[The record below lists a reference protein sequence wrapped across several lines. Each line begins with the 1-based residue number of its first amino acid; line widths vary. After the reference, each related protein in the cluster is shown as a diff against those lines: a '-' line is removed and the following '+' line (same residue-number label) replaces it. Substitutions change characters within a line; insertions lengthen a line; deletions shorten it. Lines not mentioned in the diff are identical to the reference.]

1 MLLDIIVVVL
11 ADVSAMVIEVSD
23 LAVTVVVLVT
33 VPLYVVMISPLDIVS
48 FLVIVA
54 DTFDET
60 FSVIVLDIAII
71 VA

>member
-1 MLLDIIVVVL
+1 MLDIIVVVL